1 MPAAQRVILI
11 SANID
16 NSAILRLDDETT
28 HGLAQVTD
36 TVMSL
41 GRHSLIVCCS
51 DQVFARFKERV
62 SGQSGGQHPSTSSCA
77 GPLPLSGRQ
86 ENLGARPSMKE
97 TTASI

>member
-41 GRHSLIVCCS
+41 GRQFTHSVLAQIGYS
-51 DQVFARFKERV
+51 ARFKERV
-62 SGQSGGQHPSTSSCA
+62 SGQSGVP
-77 GPLPLSGRQ
+77 
-86 ENLGARPSMKE
+86 
-97 TTASI
+97 AS

>member
-16 NSAILRLDDETT
+16 NNAVLRLDDKTT

-41 GRHSLIVCCS
+41 GGQFTHSVLAQIKYL
-51 DQVFARFKERV
+51 ARFKERV
-62 SGQSGGQHPSTSSCA
+62 SGQSEG
-77 GPLPLSGRQ
+77 
-86 ENLGARPSMKE
+86 
-97 TTASI
+97 ASILALRRVPVRSH